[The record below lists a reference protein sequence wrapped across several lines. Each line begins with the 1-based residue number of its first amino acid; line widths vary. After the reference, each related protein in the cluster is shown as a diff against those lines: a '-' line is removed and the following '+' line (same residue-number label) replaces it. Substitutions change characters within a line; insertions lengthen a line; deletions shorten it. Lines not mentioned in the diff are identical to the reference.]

1 MKGTT
6 AQSCFQLRQLLPKI
20 LQHVYTL
27 ALLLLIAICTLRHGM
42 LMFEV
47 FLTIDMDL
55 QSAACQAVT
64 DLDLLIMLL
73 QGSTLLWS
81 QD

>member
-1 MKGTT
+1 
-6 AQSCFQLRQLLPKI
+6 
-20 LQHVYTL
+20 
-27 ALLLLIAICTLRHGM
+27 
-42 LMFEV
+42 
-47 FLTIDMDL
+47 MDL